1 MNQTP
6 KAKMMHTFLKRM
18 TLATV
23 VGLGSIAA
31 FALPSDRNQPITL
44 LADRA
49 TFNERTGVTTYS
61 GNVIIE
67 QGTMKLQ
74 ANSIVANLNN
84 KRQIS
89 LITATGSPA
98 QFQQKWIRPKVLP
111 KVRRR
116 KLSTMLKLGLLLCP
130 VMPSCN
136 RMVLVFVVRL

>member
-1 MNQTP
+1 MNQIP
-6 KAKMMHTFLKRM
+6 RAKMMNTFLKRAA
-18 TLATV
+18 LLSLVALSAT
-23 VGLGSIAA
+23 A

-84 KRQIS
+84 KTDQPDY
-89 LITATGSPA
+89 G
-98 QFQQKWIRPKVLP
+98 
-111 KVRRR
+111 
-116 KLSTMLKLGLLLCP
+116 
-130 VMPSCN
+130 N
-136 RMVLVFVVRL
+136 R

>member
-1 MNQTP
+1 MNQIP
-6 KAKMMHTFLKRM
+6 KVKMMHTFLKR
-18 TLATV
+18 TALATV
-23 VGLGSIAA
+23 IGLASIAA

-84 KRQIS
+84 KRHTMRRLKTEIKRFAEKYPSIQS
-89 LITATGSPA
+89 RITGTFA
-98 QFQQKWIRPKVLP
+98 KVC
-111 KVRRR
+111 R
-116 KLSTMLKLGLLLCP
+116 
-130 VMPSCN
+130 
-136 RMVLVFVVRL
+136 